1 MIDRTLQPEIKKPEH
16 LKVQAPERITLP
28 NGVALNVLN
37 AGDNEVVRIDI
48 LMAGGRW
55 HQSQPLQALFTNRML
70 REGTRRYTAAQ
81 IAERLDYYG
90 AWLDLSSASEH
101 AFVTLYSLNKYLP
114 QTLDVLESLVKEPLF
129 PDDELATVVEN
140 NVQQFKV
147 NMQKVD
153 FLAHRGLM
161 ENLYGAGHPSGRMVG
176 EADYR
181 RITSDVLRDFYNRH
195 YHAANCSI
203 YVAGKVTDDCLRRL
217 ETCFGTDH
225 FGASVR
231 QTERVHFEPTPAD
244 VRRVFVE
251 RPDAMQS
258 AVRMGMLTIPCH
270 HSDYQKLRVLVTVFG
285 GYFGSRLMSNI
296 REEKGYTYGI
306 SAGLVSC
313 PGSSVLFIS
322 SETANEY
329 VEPLIDEVYREMDR
343 LCHEPVGN
351 EELSMVKNYMLGELC
366 RNYESAFS
374 LSDAWIYLQTS
385 RLPATYFGEVQ
396 EAISQVTAE
405 ELLHLAQ
412 KYFCK
417 ENLKEVVSGK
427 KMS

>member
-70 REGTRRYTAAQ
+70 REGTHRYTAAQ

-114 QTLDVLESLVKEPLF
+114 QTLDVLESLLKEPLF

-161 ENLYGAGHPSGRMVG
+161 ENLYGVGHPSGRMVG

-217 ETCFGTDH
+217 ETCFGTGH

-231 QTERVHFEPTPAD
+231 QTERVHFEPTPVD

-270 HSDYQKLRVLVTVFG
+270 HPDYQKLRVLVTVFG

-343 LCHEPVGN
+343 LCHEPVGD
-351 EELSMVKNYMLGELC
+351 EELSMVKNYMLG
-366 RNYESAFS
+366 
-374 LSDAWIYLQTS
+374 
-385 RLPATYFGEVQ
+385 V
-396 EAISQVTAE
+396 
-405 ELLHLAQ
+405 
-412 KYFCK
+412 
-417 ENLKEVVSGK
+417 
-427 KMS
+427 